1 MRATESIK
9 KPSAQSKAKVQNL
22 NMTTSTML
30 ASNNSIIYG
39 NVELEEFKKKAA
51 NDIRIER
58 IKEVR
63 EQEK

>member
-9 KPSAQSKAKVQNL
+9 KPVFQNKPKVQNL
-22 NMTTSTML
+22 NMTTSIIL
-30 ASNNSIIYG
+30 ESCGFIYG

-51 NDIRIER
+51 NDLRIER